1 MAPAGKA
8 ATPTKKP
15 AEAAAG
21 GGAGS
26 TRPVSYVIA
35 LVIGLAAILFGA
47 SRIDMEALKHTVG
60 KILQLAQGGASKTL
74 ESHTQ
79 HQPDAAT
86 QAAAPKRTCAADDAE
101 CIKARALENAHLPKG
116 ANPEGKPLDV
126 SLQNCKD
133 RHAQC
138 AGFQK
143 NNECVKNPGWMI
155 VNCPDSCK
163 ACHLLDPKVRCN
175 RSNLNISTDPI
186 YKPGDMKDMFDS
198 ILPSF
203 GDRYGVTVVSTDPYV
218 VTFDNFM
225 TDEEVDALIS
235 TVEGGWERSTDTGSS
250 NEFGETGRVL
260 SQGRTSSNAW
270 CRAPCENNNHV
281 KNVLKKITEVT
292 RVPRE
297 NFESF
302 QILRYEV
309 GQAYN
314 PHHDASQN
322 QVRLACGPRI
332 LTFFLYLSDVEEGG
346 ETGFPLLKGPDGEPI
361 AIKPKKGSALLWPST
376 KNENPEE
383 IDSRTLHQAKAV
395 IKGRKFAANTWIHL
409 HNFEKSNLWGCTG
422 ELCIPFSRATLHPTS
437 FLNHLFLILHL
448 PLLHYQEHLMSCNKR

>member
-1 MAPAGKA
+1 MSAPSGINKSTGSPSSPSLTRVESVPKTKGNKKGYRGAPSSSNIGAGAMVFYLIAVVIGLTAVIDGSSRINLFNLERSVHQLVQKLSGSRA
-8 ATPTKKP
+8 VSTKPLEPTQKGG
-15 AEAAAG
+15 G
-21 GGAGS
+21 GGA
-26 TRPVSYVIA
+26 
-35 LVIGLAAILFGA
+35 
-47 SRIDMEALKHTVG
+47 
-60 KILQLAQGGASKTL
+60 
-74 ESHTQ
+74 
-79 HQPDAAT
+79 HQKADAA
-86 QAAAPKRTCAADDAE
+86 KKERKTCTAGDAE
-101 CIKARALENAHLPKG
+101 CIKARALEDSHLPKG

-133 RHAQC
+133 RHEQC
-138 AGFQK
+138 AGFHR

-155 VNCPDSCK
+155 VNCPQSCK
-163 ACHLLDPKVRCN
+163 ACHLLDPKVRCD
-175 RSNLNISTDPI
+175 RTNLNISTDPI
-186 YKPGDMKDMFDS
+186 YKPGDMNDMFLS
-198 ILPSF
+198 IPTIF
-203 GDRYGVTVVSTDPYV
+203 GERYGVTVVSTDPFV

-225 TDEEVDALIS
+225 TDAEVDALIT
-235 TVEGGWERSTDTGSS
+235 TVEGGWERSTDTGVS

-270 CRAPCENNNHV
+270 CRAPCESNPHV

-302 QILRYEV
+302 QILRYEI

-332 LTFFLYLSDVEEGG
+332 LTFFLYLSDVDEGG
-346 ETGFPLLKGPDGEPI
+346 ETGFPLIKGPDGEPI

-376 KNENPEE
+376 KNDNPEE
-383 IDSRTLHQAKAV
+383 IDHRTLHQAKPV

-422 ELCIPFSRATLHPTS
+422 EQ
-437 FLNHLFLILHL
+437 HLV
-448 PLLHYQEHLMSCNKR
+448 K